1 MSDKKQNEGNIA
13 EKLARLNE
21 MVAWF
26 EGDDFVVEEALE
38 RFAAAEKLAGEIEA
52 ELASF
57 KNKITILKQ
66 DFSKE

>member
-1 MSDKKQNEGNIA
+1 MSDKKQNEVSIA

-26 EGDDFVVEEALE
+26 ESDDFVVEEALE
-38 RFAAAEKLAGEIEA
+38 CFAAAEKLAAEIEA